1 MNLNKE
7 DVIHK
12 NIDSTIDYINIITS
26 GFIPN
31 DKDICR
37 INVLNII
44 YHICDIFDDLDD
56 AQKENITNV
65 YNTINLN

>member
-7 DVIHK
+7 NVIHK
-12 NIDSTIDYINIITS
+12 NIDNTINYINLINN

-44 YHICDIFDDLDD
+44 YHICDIFYNLDD